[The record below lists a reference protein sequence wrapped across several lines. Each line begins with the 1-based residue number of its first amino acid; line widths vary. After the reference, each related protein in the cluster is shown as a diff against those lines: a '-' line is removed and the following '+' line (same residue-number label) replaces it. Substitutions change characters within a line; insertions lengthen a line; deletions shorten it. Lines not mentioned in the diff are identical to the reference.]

1 MINNFNTIGIIGY
14 SCYKKILFVCR
25 KLCYWLNKNGYKI
38 IVDNRIINNLSINK
52 INNGNINYIG
62 KQADL
67 AIVIGGDGNMLGAIR
82 DLAYYR
88 IKIIGIN
95 CGNLGFLTDIN
106 YNSLLKQLS
115 EILSGNYIA
124 EKRLLLEAYYI
135 INGKKKII
143 SNAINEILLQS
154 NNVRSM
160 INISVYIDNKF
171 AFLNY
176 ADGLIIST
184 PTGSTAYSL
193 SVGGP
198 IITPLVKAIM
208 LLPLFPHT
216 LSSRPIIINNTSIVK
231 LLFSKNSNDIKIS
244 FDNQIDFILNKEKSI
259 YICSSNRYFN
269 LIHPIKYNY
278 FNLLRKKLFWLKNYR
293 NFSKY

>member
-1 MINNFNTIGIIGY
+1 
-14 SCYKKILFVCR
+14 
-25 KLCYWLNKNGYKI
+25 
-38 IVDNRIINNLSINK
+38 
-52 INNGNINYIG
+52 
-62 KQADL
+62 
-67 AIVIGGDGNMLGAIR
+67 
-82 DLAYYR
+82 
-88 IKIIGIN
+88 
-95 CGNLGFLTDIN
+95 GNLGFLTDIN

-124 EKRLLLEAYYI
+124 EKRLLLEAYHI

-216 LSSRPIIINNTSIVK
+216 LSSRPVIINNTSIIK
-231 LLFSKNSNDIKIS
+231 LLFSKNNNNIKIS
-244 FDNQIDFILNKEKSI
+244 FDNQIDFILNKKKSI

-293 NFSKY
+293 NLSKY

>member
-1 MINNFNTIGIIGY
+1 
-14 SCYKKILFVCR
+14 
-25 KLCYWLNKNGYKI
+25 
-38 IVDNRIINNLSINK
+38 DRITDNLSINK
-52 INNGNINYIG
+52 INNGDVNYIG

-82 DLAYYR
+82 TLAYYR

-106 YNSLLKQLS
+106 YRLLLKQLS
-115 EILSGNYIA
+115 EILSGNYIV
-124 EKRLLLEAYYI
+124 EKRFLLEAYYI

-143 SNAINEILLQS
+143 SNAINEILLRS
-154 NNVRSM
+154 NNIKSM
-160 INISVYIDNKF
+160 INIRVYIDDKF

-193 SVGGP
+193 SIGGP

-208 LLPLFPHT
+208 LLPIFPHT
-216 LSSRPIIINNTSIVK
+216 LSSRPIIIRNTSIIK
-231 LLFSKNSNDIKIS
+231 LLFSKNNRDVKIS
-244 FDNQIDFILNKEKSI
+244 CDNQVDFILDTKKSI
-259 YICSSNRYFN
+259 YISSSSRYFN
-269 LIHPIKYNY
+269 LIHPMKYNY
-278 FNLLRKKLFWLKNYR
+278 FNLLRKKFFWLKNYK
-293 NFSKY
+293 NYNKY

>member
-1 MINNFNTIGIIGY
+1 MTNNFNTIGIICY
-14 SCYKKILFVCR
+14 SCCKKILFVCK
-25 KLCYWLNKNGYKI
+25 KLYYWLNKNGYNI
-38 IVDNRIINNLSINK
+38 IIDSRIINNLSIDK
-52 INNGNINYIG
+52 INNGNVNYIG

-67 AIVIGGDGNMLGAIR
+67 AIVVGGDGNMLGAIR
-82 DLAYYR
+82 SLAYYK

-106 YNSLLKQLS
+106 YNSLLQQLS

-124 EKRLLLEAYYI
+124 EKRFLLEAYYI
-135 INGKKKII
+135 LNGKKKKIG
-143 SNAINEILLQS
+143 NAINEILLRS
-154 NNVRSM
+154 NSIKSM
-160 INISVYIDNKF
+160 INILVYIDNKF

-193 SVGGP
+193 SIGGP

-208 LLPLFPHT
+208 LLPIFPHT
-216 LSSRPIIINNTSIVK
+216 LSSRPIIIKSTSVVK
-231 LLFSKNSNDIKIS
+231 LLFPKNNKNIKVS
-244 FDNQIDFILNKEKSI
+244 CDNQVDFVLNTKKKI
-259 YICSSNRYFN
+259 YIRSGNKYFN
-269 LIHPIKYNY
+269 LIHPTKYNY

-293 NFSKY
+293 N